1 MARVKKKRLL
11 LRPEWCTGCNI
22 CVAFCPGQVLG
33 LDDQNRITIVDES
46 RCIECRQ
53 CELRCPDFA
62 IELVDLPAA
71 AAPADPASAD
81 GGAP

>member
-1 MARVKKKRLL
+1 MARIKKKRLL
-11 LRPEWCTGCNI
+11 LRREWCKGCNI
-22 CVAFCPGQVLG
+22 CVAFCPGHVLA
-33 LDDQNRITIVDES
+33 LDDENRITIVDES

-53 CELRCPDFA
+53 CELRCPDLA

-71 AAPADPASAD
+71 AVLPSTVESD

>member
-11 LRPEWCTGCNI
+11 LRREWCKGCNV
-22 CVAFCPGQVLG
+22 CVAFCPGKVLG

-46 RCIECRQ
+46 LCIECGQ

-62 IELVDLPAA
+62 IELVDLEPAA
-71 AAPADPASAD
+71 APGEATAPAGD
-81 GGAP
+81 AP